1 MILYEFANIFPFFHI
16 LYSLI
21 LLLGLYQIGHL
32 IFKIDHL
39 KNVIEQIS
47 DIKFQK
53 ILISVNFI
61 LLIFYP
67 LILLSNKINFIPY
80 LSLGIFFWFIEY
92 F

>member
-53 ILISVNFI
+53 
-61 LLIFYP
+61 
-67 LILLSNKINFIPY
+67 Y
-80 LSLGIFFWFIEY
+80 LFL
-92 F
+92 